1 MEVCEIRYAP
11 TQGDI
16 TDAQMVELISGMV
29 YGIGFT
35 TLVPLHGCEDSL
47 GP

>member
-16 TDAQMVELISGMV
+16 TDAQMVELISGNGLRHWV
-29 YGIGFT
+29 YHTSPIT
-35 TLVPLHGCEDSL
+35 WMWR
-47 GP
+47 